1 MKPVVPAALP
11 PGPLPELIDFPS
23 GPPQSDRIQTILTSL
38 PNKYLRWQ
46 ELMTDRF
53 AGLNALSPDVEQAVA
68 RLGGVGDMQAQRAA
82 DIARTVKTA
91 LGPPWQDA
99 EKYLD
104 NYLHLKQAIDIE
116 AAKGPQRL
124 IPGGVKGAKEAQER
138 LLAMEQALG
147 PQRWGQLERA
157 AGVAIQESQE
167 TLNRLVEGGLV
178 ARDLADQLL
187 KQYPHYNKQNIL
199 RATEEMM
206 QGGIST
212 KRISVTSANLKRLT
226 EYGTEQART
235 SPYASI
241 IGSAAEAEALIARN
255 QAARFVALEA
265 IQQGIGQAIRGV
277 RPVAQE
283 AGELIFRRPAGEIPG
298 TISYMEGGTRKV
310 VAVPTW
316 LEREAKALSQAADNT
331 LINSVSWINALPR
344 AAFVTYNPAWP
355 AANLVTDY
363 LAVALTKG
371 VTPSEELRGIIG
383 ALKDVLGGDPVLAQM
398 RRSGGGQAGWFARS
412 PDEIAKL
419 VSESGNLAIAD
430 ERRWWDFAKAVASAP
445 FRATKTYGAILE
457 QATRRAVFTTSL
469 KRQGF
474 AGIAGAPKNALEKA
488 AFEARRSTIDFR
500 RAGDLGRAI
509 NAVSVF
515 FNAGVQGTLLPFRAL
530 RDTPRAR
537 WALGAAMGAN
547 MGIYAWNRQFPEYED
562 VPRDVKRGSLVVMLP
577 STEFDN
583 QGRRK
588 PNYVTVIPKVR
599 EWGLFFGSMNYA
611 LETLDQRAHEDF
623 RQFLGL
629 MQAQSTPVEGV
640 ETIVPTVAGQ
650 VALEEKLNQDFYRQR
665 PIVPPELAGEP
676 PSKQYDAFTSETLKR
691 VAQSFGWS
699 PLRLQHVFYGLTGG
713 AGRTATSLTDA
724 LLQKLAP
731 TETDFRIAELAH
743 ELDQIEP
750 PAVLPDQVALRRTEF
765 LNGLSPEDRDAVL
778 ELERRA
784 EPQVPIV
791 GAMTRRFYAPRGGE
805 LRRLGQEAAEQVT
818 GRSAEET
825 ADMGRALSLVHDQL
839 RVRQLAQDQTLLQH
853 PNNPDYAKQWRE
865 AHSENSSGYRM
876 ALLGLGVLF
885 PNAAQLSDAKSWQD
899 YQTAV
904 YTLAGTIED
913 RRTKGQILV
922 AGWRAIPL
930 EETDPLTKDF
940 DTFWQRREEYRQA
953 LNEADRA
960 LLERTLR
967 STMTETEQKY
977 ATDQETLRPYWE
989 MEETARR
996 TIPALDNA
1004 FRRIDGMLEREPQ
1017 GSPRQRALEQE
1028 IEKLRRQYIT
1038 PLKQRY
1044 LSQHPE
1050 AAKALIKWGYSKSQ
1064 TTAAIAA
1071 R

>member
-1 MKPVVPAALP
+1 M
-11 PGPLPELIDFPS
+11 
-23 GPPQSDRIQTILTSL
+23 
-38 PNKYLRWQ
+38 
-46 ELMTDRF
+46 
-53 AGLNALSPDVEQAVA
+53 
-68 RLGGVGDMQAQRAA
+68 
-82 DIARTVKTA
+82 
-91 LGPPWQDA
+91 
-99 EKYLD
+99 
-104 NYLHLKQAIDIE
+104 
-116 AAKGPQRL
+116 
-124 IPGGVKGAKEAQER
+124 
-138 LLAMEQALG
+138 
-147 PQRWGQLERA
+147 
-157 AGVAIQESQE
+157 
-167 TLNRLVEGGLV
+167 
-178 ARDLADQLL
+178 
-187 KQYPHYNKQNIL
+187 
-199 RATEEMM
+199 
-206 QGGIST
+206 
-212 KRISVTSANLKRLT
+212 
-226 EYGTEQART
+226 
-235 SPYASI
+235 
-241 IGSAAEAEALIARN
+241 
-255 QAARFVALEA
+255 
-265 IQQGIGQAIRGV
+265 
-277 RPVAQE
+277 
-283 AGELIFRRPAGEIPG
+283 
-298 TISYMEGGTRKV
+298 
-310 VAVPTW
+310 
-316 LEREAKALSQAADNT
+316 
-331 LINSVSWINALPR
+331 
-344 AAFVTYNPAWP
+344 
-355 AANLVTDY
+355 
-363 LAVALTKG
+363 
-371 VTPSEELRGIIG
+371 
-383 ALKDVLGGDPVLAQM
+383 
-398 RRSGGGQAGWFARS
+398 
-412 PDEIAKL
+412 
-419 VSESGNLAIAD
+419 
-430 ERRWWDFAKAVASAP
+430 
-445 FRATKTYGAILE
+445 
-457 QATRRAVFTTSL
+457 
-469 KRQGF
+469 
-474 AGIAGAPKNALEKA
+474 
-488 AFEARRSTIDFR
+488 
-500 RAGDLGRAI
+500 
-509 NAVSVF
+509 
-515 FNAGVQGTLLPFRAL
+515 
-530 RDTPRAR
+530 
-537 WALGAAMGAN
+537 
-547 MGIYAWNRQFPEYED
+547 
-562 VPRDVKRGSLVVMLP
+562 
-577 STEFDN
+577 
-583 QGRRK
+583 
-588 PNYVTVIPKVR
+588 
-599 EWGLFFGSMNYA
+599 
-611 LETLDQRAHEDF
+611 
-623 RQFLGL
+623 
-629 MQAQSTPVEGV
+629 
-640 ETIVPTVAGQ
+640 
-650 VALEEKLNQDFYRQR
+650 
-665 PIVPPELAGEP
+665 
-676 PSKQYDAFTSETLKR
+676 
-691 VAQSFGWS
+691 
-699 PLRLQHVFYGLTGG
+699 
-713 AGRTATSLTDA
+713 
-724 LLQKLAP
+724 
-731 TETDFRIAELAH
+731 
-743 ELDQIEP
+743 
-750 PAVLPDQVALRRTEF
+750 LPDQVALRRTEF